1 LADLIPFPR
10 PPKREDVRP
19 PSRDELRAADRR
31 RMLENLAAAVFV
43 VALVLFGY
51 WVIDR
56 VSSYSRNVTCL
67 SAKLKD
73 CR

>member
-1 LADLIPFPR
+1 
-10 PPKREDVRP
+10 
-19 PSRDELRAADRR
+19 
-31 RMLENLAAAVFV
+31 MLENLAAAVFV
-43 VALVLFGY
+43 VALVLLGY